1 MRMPNGHPYKWLF
14 TYINVG
20 TTIGRLLDILIKIW
34 FIDKLNPRY
43 VCIGDFFV
51 NYSCSPKMRTAFIMI
66 AHSRRFFSS

>member
-20 TTIGRLLDILIKIW
+20 TTIGRPLDILIKIW

-43 VCIGDFFV
+43 VCIGDFCYYIF
-51 NYSCSPKMRTAFIMI
+51 
-66 AHSRRFFSS
+66 